1 MVVVLDDIPKAMRE
15 IKLNRDK
22 RPVVVYKVSW
32 FVSVG
37 RIFCRFEILLG
48 DVAFSSSVERD
59 SRFEDVFCLGR
70 RREVRFNVTIQRI
83 VA

>member
-1 MVVVLDDIPKAMRE
+1 MCE

-22 RPVVVYKVSW
+22 RPVVIYEVARVVPVRS
-32 FVSVG
+32 
-37 RIFCRFEILLG
+37 IFCRFEVFLG
-48 DVAFSSSVERD
+48 DIAFSSSTKWD
-59 SRFEDVFCLGR
+59 SRFEDTFWFGR